1 MVGSFVVTVQHLHL
15 RVRQILAE
23 PGGDG
28 DLDPLALVRAAQ
40 EIRDHADVLLAETV
54 QHARG
59 AGRTW
64 QEIGDILGVSR
75 QAAFQRYGKP
85 IHPRTG
91 EAMSTTPLPGAADL
105 ARTIID
111 DLTRS
116 RWAEV
121 RAHFDGTML
130 AGLSEQELDQT
141 WAQLAGMVGAY
152 EGHGD
157 TDVARAGAFTVTNTP
172 LRFEAGEFV
181 ARITFRDDRT
191 VAGLYL
197 LNPDAGGV
205 TTR

>member
-1 MVGSFVVTVQHLHL
+1 
-15 RVRQILAE
+15 
-23 PGGDG
+23 
-28 DLDPLALVRAAQ
+28 
-40 EIRDHADVLLAETV
+40 
-54 QHARG
+54 
-59 AGRTW
+59 
-64 QEIGDILGVSR
+64 
-75 QAAFQRYGKP
+75 
-85 IHPRTG
+85 
-91 EAMSTTPLPGAADL
+91 MSTTPLPGAADL